1 MQAIQDNAPIDAFLS
16 YREGDTRV
24 SEINEQLKQYGLRTH
39 HFHDKVKP
47 GDPIDEG
54 PALSDARCM
63 VVFLGDRGWGETQLQ
78 QVATFQTT
86 GRRILPVRIGVVS
99 EAAGRELG
107 GLFSRLL
114 YVDLTK
120 HDDTKLA
127 QLVQA
132 IREANESPNE
142 MEPLSRSG
150 RDSSLTSNVRS
161 DEPLTSAR
169 IAHVLHIL
177 KDGSDRERLDAL
189 RQLNS
194 LHANDRSAVAY
205 ILRRHLR
212 GDFAVG
218 TEENFAAAVRSPKR
232 LASIRGWMLS
242 ALIQLDAEGNA
253 DLILQHLQESV
264 EPDRDVRFWTLA
276 GLYGREVSFANDAI
290 DLAQGDKE
298 PEILLLAELMLRSSE
313 PELIE
318 ELTMRLQSSD
328 FGDLWQVLRPL
339 RIVPVPPLAPVLTE
353 MLFSSASNTALA
365 YDVLY
370 AFTPPPMAKAA
381 APLLLDRW
389 TSARVTREIVTTT
402 AGSAYQAGEH
412 FVHLLSL
419 LPPAETIGALK
430 QCLSDP
436 QLRYSAEQ
444 LLNQL
449 RRLNEETPSRAR
461 HRPGF
466 HSDKADEV
474 TDRLGITAEART
486 LAAIMT
492 AHDVSPPLAIGL
504 FGDWGSGKS
513 FFMGEMRRQAKAFS
527 LQAKRQGSNSP
538 FCKEVEHIEFNAWH
552 YADSNLWASLVSCML
567 EKLHNRVQGLK
578 SPAEQRE
585 EIDRQMLQAVHDQ
598 QSAMLKA
605 DQAGEELRIKS
616 EQLATAEAERQ
627 QRPVK
632 VTELG
637 AEDWKRLIDKDDT
650 AKKAIKEIATRV
662 GIKNLTDAAESWQ
675 SALSELRSQADVTVS
690 LARSVT
696 TESRRP
702 LWLALLAAVIVIPLV
717 SVAVNRWVTADQT
730 WLVKLGAIS
739 AQITAVLAGSA
750 TWLRKA
756 MASFSERRKDLES
769 ARDWVNQ
776 LLQAKRQ
783 EVPTSETQLQGD
795 VDKAKAAK
803 VAADEQVAAA
813 QVEITRLET
822 EREKISLARFLS
834 DRHKSDDYRKQLGIF
849 TTIRR
854 DFEILVDRLKPK
866 EGEAAQLD
874 RIVLYID
881 DLDRCPADKVV
892 EVLQAV
898 HLLLAY
904 PLFVVVVGVDSR
916 WLLHSLSSH
925 FKQFDDHVAKLAQ
938 EQEQEGDD
946 GAEHWTATPQHYL
959 EKIFQIPYALR
970 PMTDGGFGQMMDA
983 LLKPAGDGDVLAPA
997 APEATPEEPKAP
1009 TAGPTIPRDVTV
1021 PEDQASWLA
1030 QQPNVTSASLV
1041 SKAVTEDENAFT
1053 PAPQQAGTSDES
1065 PDTILDEAALT
1076 IQAWETEYAKRLH
1089 AFIPSPRAAKRFS
1102 NVYRIMKAT
1111 VPANELAR
1119 FEGSPNFPGE
1129 FRMAMIL
1136 LAQQISSPHR
1146 AAQWFEFLAQQPSDG
1161 RLHDALLHPPEGRHH
1176 VANGIKEALGGL
1188 ITDDARDLPIERVQ
1202 HWLTI
1207 VGRFSFDLTRRRT

>member
-16 YREGDTRV
+16 YREGETRV
-24 SEINEQLKQYGLRTH
+24 SEINEQLKQNGLRTH
-39 HFHDKVKP
+39 YFHDTVKP
-47 GDPIDEG
+47 GDPVDEG
-54 PALSDARCM
+54 PALSEARCM
-63 VVFLGDRGWGETQLQ
+63 VVFLGDRGWGKTQLQ
-78 QVATFQTT
+78 QVATYQST
-86 GRRILPVRIGVVS
+86 GRRILPVRIGVIS
-99 EAAGRELG
+99 EPAERELG

-127 QLVQA
+127 RLVQA

-142 MEPLSRSG
+142 VDPLSWTG
-150 RDSSLTSNVRS
+150 REPSLASNASS
-161 DEPLTSAR
+161 DEPPTSAR

-189 RQLNS
+189 RQLSS
-194 LHANDRSAVAY
+194 LHANDRGALAY

-218 TEENFAAAVRSPKR
+218 TEDNFAAAVRSPKR
-232 LASIRGWMLS
+232 LASIRSWMLS
-242 ALIQLDAEGNA
+242 ALIQLDAEGNG

-264 EPDRDVRFWTLA
+264 EPDRNVRFWTLA
-276 GLYGREVSFANDAI
+276 GLYGREVSFADDAI

-298 PEILLLAELMLRSSE
+298 PEILLLAELIRRSSE
-313 PELIE
+313 PELVE
-318 ELTMRLQSSD
+318 ELTKRLQSRD
-328 FGDLWQVLRPL
+328 FETVWQVLRAL

-353 MLFSSASNTALA
+353 MLFSSASDTALA

-370 AFTPPPMAKAA
+370 ALTPQPMAKAA
-381 APLLLDRW
+381 APILLERW
-389 TSARVTREIVTTT
+389 TSSRVTREIVTTT

-419 LPPAETIGALK
+419 LPPAETIGAIK

-436 QLRYSAEQ
+436 RLRYSAEQ

-449 RRLNEETPSRAR
+449 HRLNDETASRAR

-466 HSDKADEV
+466 HSDKPGDN

-486 LAAIMT
+486 FAAIMT

-513 FFMGEMRRQAKAFS
+513 FFMGEMRRQAEGFS
-527 LQAKRQGSNSP
+527 EQAKHDDSSP
-538 FCKEVEHIEFNAWH
+538 FCAQVEHIEFNAWH

-567 EKLHNRVQGLK
+567 EKLHGRVNGLQT
-578 SPAEQRE
+578 PAEERA
-585 EIDRQMLQAVHDQ
+585 EIERQMLRAMQDQ
-598 QSAMLKA
+598 QSAVFKA
-605 DQAGEELRIKS
+605 EQAAEELRSKS

-637 AEDWKRLIDKDDT
+637 AEDWKRLIGKD
-650 AKKAIKEIATRV
+650 AKAKEAIAKLAKQL
-662 GIKNLTDAAESWQ
+662 GIDDLTDAAESWRA
-675 SALSELRSQADVTVS
+675 ALSELRSQAEVSVS
-690 LARSVT
+690 LARSVAT
-696 TESRRP
+696 QSRQP
-702 LWLALLAAVIVIPLV
+702 LWIALLVAVILIPLV
-717 SVAVNRWVTADQT
+717 AVAANHWLATDQAQV
-730 WLVKLGAIS
+730 WFVKLGAIS
-739 AQITAVLAGSA
+739 AQITAVVAGLA

-756 MASFSERRKDLES
+756 LASFSDRRKHLES

-776 LLQAKRQ
+776 LLQAKRD
-783 EVPTSETQLQGD
+783 EVPAAETQLKEQ
-795 VDKAKAAK
+795 VEQAKTAK
-803 VAADEQVAAA
+803 EAADLQVAAA
-813 QVEITRLET
+813 QVEITRLEV

-854 DFEILVDRLKPK
+854 DFEILVDRLKPAP
-866 EGEAAQLD
+866 GQRSQLD

-925 FKQFDDHVAKLAQ
+925 FKQFDEHVARLSR
-938 EQEQEGDD
+938 EQEDD
-946 GAEHWTATPQHYL
+946 ESDHWTATPQHYL

-970 PMTDGGFGQMMDA
+970 PMTDGGFGQMMDE
-983 LLKPAGDGDVLAPA
+983 LLKPAGDGDVLPPA
-997 APEATPEEPKAP
+997 VSEMPPVQALDPVAD
-1009 TAGPTIPRDVTV
+1009 PRIIGYVTV
-1021 PEDQASWLA
+1021 PEDQADRLA
-1030 QQPNVTSASLV
+1030 QHSNVGSPSSVPKVITKDQEVL
-1041 SKAVTEDENAFT
+1041 T
-1053 PAPQQAGTSDES
+1053 PVPEQTGTRDES
-1065 PDTILDEAALT
+1065 QATVLDEAALT

-1119 FEGSPNFPGE
+1119 FEGSANFPGE
-1129 FRMAMIL
+1129 FRVAMIL

-1146 AAQWFEFLAQQPSDG
+1146 AAQWFEFLAQQPSEG
-1161 RLHDALLHPPEGRHH
+1161 RLHDALLHPPKGRHN
-1176 VANGIKEALGGL
+1176 VANGIKEALEGL

>member
-16 YREGDTRV
+16 YREGETRV
-24 SEINEQLKQYGLRTH
+24 SEINEQLKQNGLRTH
-39 HFHDKVKP
+39 YFHDTVKP
-47 GDPIDEG
+47 GDPVDEG
-54 PALSDARCM
+54 PALSEAHCM
-63 VVFLGDRGWGETQLQ
+63 VVFLGDRGWGRTQLQ
-78 QVATFQTT
+78 QVATFQST
-86 GRRILPVRIGVVS
+86 GRRILPVRIGAVS
-99 EAAGRELG
+99 EAAGLELG

-132 IREANESPNE
+132 IREANGSTNE
-142 MEPLSRSG
+142 LDPLSRVG
-150 RDSSLTSNVRS
+150 REPSLAPNASP
-161 DEPLTSAR
+161 DEPPTSAR

-189 RQLNS
+189 RQLGG
-194 LHANDRSAVAY
+194 LHANDRGALAF

-218 TEENFAAAVRSPKR
+218 TEDNFAAAVRSPKR
-232 LASIRGWMLS
+232 LASIRSWMLS

-253 DLILQHLQESV
+253 DLILQHLQESY
-264 EPDRDVRFWTLA
+264 EPDRNVRFWTLA
-276 GLYGREVSFANDAI
+276 GLYGRQVSFADDAI

-298 PEILLLAELMLRSSE
+298 PEILLLAELMCRSSE
-313 PELIE
+313 PELVE
-318 ELTMRLQSSD
+318 ELTKRLQASD
-328 FGDLWQVLRPL
+328 FETVWQVLRAL

-353 MLFSSASNTALA
+353 MLFSSASDTALA

-381 APLLLDRW
+381 APLLLERW

-419 LPPAETIGALK
+419 LPPSETIGALK

-436 QLRYSAEQ
+436 RLRHSAEQ

-449 RRLNEETPSRAR
+449 HRLNNETASRAR

-466 HSDKADEV
+466 HSDKPGDT

-486 LAAIMT
+486 FAAIMT

-513 FFMGEMRRQAKAFS
+513 FFMGEMRRQAEAFS
-527 LQAKRQGSNSP
+527 DQAKLDDSSP
-538 FCKEVEHIEFNAWH
+538 FCAQVEHIEFNAWH

-567 EKLHNRVQGLK
+567 EKLHGRVNGLK
-578 SPAEQRE
+578 TPAEERA
-585 EIDRQMLQAVHDQ
+585 EIERQMLQAVQDQ
-598 QSAMLKA
+598 QSAVLKA
-605 DQAGEELRIKS
+605 EQAAEELRRKS

-637 AEDWKRLIDKDDT
+637 AEDWKRLIEKDAN
-650 AKKAIKEIATRV
+650 AKKAIATIAQRLGMGDLMAAT
-662 GIKNLTDAAESWQ
+662 TDWQ
-675 SALSELRSQADVTVS
+675 AALSELRSQTEVSVS
-690 LARSVT
+690 LARAVS

-702 LWLALLAAVIVIPLV
+702 LWVALLVAVIVIPPVAL
-717 SVAVNRWVTADQT
+717 AVNHWLATDQT
-730 WLVKLGAIS
+730 QAWMVKLGAIF
-739 AQITAVLAGSA
+739 AQITAVLVGSA
-750 TWLRKA
+750 TWIRKA
-756 MASFSERRKDLES
+756 MASFSDRRKDLES

-776 LLQAKRQ
+776 LLQAKRD
-783 EVPTSETQLQGD
+783 EVPASETQLKAE
-795 VDKAKAAK
+795 VDKATAAK
-803 VAADEQVAAA
+803 VAADQQVAAA
-813 QVEITRLET
+813 QVEITRLEV

-854 DFEILVDRLKPK
+854 DFEILVDRLKPAP
-866 EGEAAQLD
+866 GRRAQLD

-925 FKQFDDHVAKLAQ
+925 FKQFDEHVARLSR
-938 EQEQEGDD
+938 ENEDD
-946 GAEHWTATPQHYL
+946 ESEHWTATPQHYL

-970 PMTDGGFGQMMDA
+970 PMTDGGFSQMMDA
-983 LLKPAGDGDVLAPA
+983 LLKPAGDGYVLP
-997 APEATPEEPKAP
+997 PIVSEVTPEEPTAP
-1009 TAGPTIPRDVTV
+1009 TTGSGITRYVAV
-1021 PEDQASWLA
+1021 PEDQASRLA
-1030 QQPNVTSASLV
+1030 QQPNVALASSV
-1041 SKAVTEDENAFT
+1041 PKAGADDKGASG
-1053 PAPQQAGTSDES
+1053 PAPQQAGSSDES
-1065 PDTILDEAALT
+1065 QDTVLDEAALT

-1119 FEGSPNFPGE
+1119 FEGSANFPGE
-1129 FRMAMIL
+1129 FRVAMIL

-1146 AAQWFEFLAQQPSDG
+1146 AAQWFEFLAEQPPAG
-1161 RLHDALLHPPEGRHH
+1161 RLDDALLHPPEGRHH
-1176 VANGIKEALGGL
+1176 VVNGIKEALEGL

-1202 HWLTI
+1202 HWLAI
-1207 VGRFSFDLTRRRT
+1207 VGRFSFDLTRRRI

>member
-16 YREGDTRV
+16 YREGETRV

-39 HFHDKVKP
+39 YFHDKVKP

-54 PALSDARCM
+54 PALSEARCM
-63 VVFLGDRGWGETQLQ
+63 VVFLGDSGWGKTQLQ
-78 QVATFQTT
+78 QVATFQST
-86 GRRILPVRIGVVS
+86 GRRILPVRIGVIS

-114 YVDLTK
+114 YLDLTK

-132 IREANESPNE
+132 IRKANESPNE
-142 MEPLSRSG
+142 MEPRSRTG
-150 RDSSLTSNVRS
+150 PESSLTSNVS
-161 DEPLTSAR
+161 SEEPPTSAR

-189 RQLNS
+189 RQINS
-194 LHANDRSAVAY
+194 LHANDRGALAH

-218 TEENFAAAVRSPKR
+218 TEDNFAAAVRAPKR
-232 LASIRGWMLS
+232 LASIRSWMLS
-242 ALIQLDAEGNA
+242 ALVQLDAEGNA

-264 EPDRDVRFWTLA
+264 EPDRNVRFWTLA

-298 PEILLLAELMLRSSE
+298 PEILLLAKLMRRSSE
-313 PELIE
+313 SELVD

-328 FGDLWQVLRPL
+328 FETVWQVLRAL
-339 RIVPVPPLAPVLTE
+339 RIVPVPPLAPLLTE
-353 MLFSSASNTALA
+353 MLFSSASDTALA

-436 QLRYSAEQ
+436 RLRYSAEQ

-449 RRLNEETPSRAR
+449 HRLNEETASRAR

-466 HSDKADEV
+466 HSDKADDV

-527 LQAKRQGSNSP
+527 LQAKRPGSNSP

-585 EIDRQMLQAVHDQ
+585 EIDRQMLQAVHGQ

-650 AKKAIKEIATRV
+650 AKQAIKEIATRL

-675 SALSELRSQADVTVS
+675 SALSELRSQADVSVS
-690 LARSVT
+690 LARSVI

-739 AQITAVLAGSA
+739 AQITAVLVGST

-769 ARDWVNQ
+769 ARAWVNQ

-783 EVPTSETQLQGD
+783 EVPASETQLQAD
-795 VDKAKAAK
+795 VNKAKAAK
-803 VAADEQVAAA
+803 IAADEQVAAA
-813 QVEITRLET
+813 QAEIARLET

-866 EGEAAQLD
+866 KGEAAQLD

-938 EQEQEGDD
+938 VQEEDD
-946 GAEHWTATPQHYL
+946 SAEHWTATPQHYL

-983 LLKPAGDGDVLAPA
+983 LLKPAGDADVLAPA
-997 APEATPEEPKAP
+997 EPKATPEEPKAP
-1009 TAGPTIPRDVTV
+1009 KAGPTIPRDVTV
-1021 PEDQASWLA
+1021 PEDQASRLA
-1030 QQPNVTSASLV
+1030 QQPNVTSASV
-1041 SKAVTEDENAFT
+1041 EVKTVTEGKNAFT
-1053 PAPQQAGTSDES
+1053 PATQQAGTSDES
-1065 PDTILDEAALT
+1065 QDTVLDEAALT

-1102 NVYRIMKAT
+1102 NVYRILKAT

-1119 FEGSPNFPGE
+1119 FEGSANFPGE

-1146 AAQWFEFLAQQPSDG
+1146 AAQWFDFLAQQPSDE
-1161 RLHDALLHPPEGRHH
+1161 RLHDALLHPPEDQRH
-1176 VANGIKEALGGL
+1176 VANGIKEALEGL
-1188 ITDDARDLPIERVQ
+1188 LTDDARDLPIERVR

>member
-16 YREGDTRV
+16 YREGETRV

-39 HFHDKVKP
+39 YFYDTVKP
-47 GDPIDEG
+47 GDSVDEG
-54 PALSDARCM
+54 PALSEARCM
-63 VVFLGDRGWGETQLQ
+63 VVFLGDRGWGKTQLQ
-78 QVATFQTT
+78 QVATFQST

-120 HDDTKLA
+120 HDDMKLA

-132 IREANESPNE
+132 IRNANESTNE
-142 MEPLSRSG
+142 MEPLSRTG
-150 RDSSLTSNVRS
+150 RESSLTSNAS
-161 DEPLTSAR
+161 ADEPSTSAR

-194 LHANDRSAVAY
+194 LHANDCGALAY
-205 ILRRHLR
+205 MLRRHLR
-212 GDFAVG
+212 SDFAVG
-218 TEENFAAAVRSPKR
+218 TEDNFAAAVRSPMR
-232 LASIRGWMLS
+232 LASIRSWMLS
-242 ALIQLDAEGNA
+242 ALIQLDAESNA
-253 DLILQHLQESV
+253 DLILQHLQESL
-264 EPDRDVRFWTLA
+264 EPDRNVRFWTLA
-276 GLYGREVSFANDAI
+276 GLYGREVSFTNDAI
-290 DLAQGDKE
+290 DLAQGNKE
-298 PEILLLAELMLRSSE
+298 PEILLLAELMRRSSE
-313 PELIE
+313 SELVE
-318 ELTMRLQSSD
+318 ELTKRLQSND
-328 FGDLWQVLRPL
+328 FETVWHVLRAL
-339 RIVPVPPLAPVLTE
+339 RIVPVPPLAPVLTA
-353 MLFSSASNTALA
+353 MLFSSASDTVLS

-436 QLRYSAEQ
+436 RLRYSAEQ

-449 RRLNEETPSRAR
+449 RRLNEETASRTR

-466 HSDKADEV
+466 HSDKADDV
-474 TDRLGITAEART
+474 TDRLGIMAEART

-513 FFMGEMRRQAKAFS
+513 FFMGEMRRQAQAFS
-527 LQAKRQGSNSP
+527 MQAKRAGSGSP

-585 EIDRQMLQAVHDQ
+585 EIDRQMLQAVHYQ

-632 VTELG
+632 ITELG
-637 AEDWKRLIDKDDT
+637 AEDWKRLVEKDET
-650 AKKAIKEIATRV
+650 AKNAIKEIATRL
-662 GIKNLTDAAESWQ
+662 GIKNLTEAAESWQ
-675 SALSELRSQADVTVS
+675 SALSELRSQADVSVS

-696 TESRRP
+696 TESSRP
-702 LWLALLAAVIVIPLV
+702 LWLALLVAVIVIPPV
-717 SVAVNRWVTADQT
+717 SVAVNQWVTADQA
-730 WLVKLGAIS
+730 WLVKFGAIS

-756 MASFSERRKDLES
+756 MASFSDRRKDLES

-776 LLQAKRQ
+776 LLQAKRK
-783 EVPTSETQLQGD
+783 EIPESESQLQKD
-795 VDKAKAAK
+795 VNHAKEAK
-803 VAADEQVAAA
+803 EAADEQVASA
-813 QVEITRLET
+813 QVEITRLEN

-849 TTIRR
+849 TTIRH

-866 EGEAAQLD
+866 AGEPAQLD

-938 EQEQEGDD
+938 EQEEDG

-970 PMTDGGFGQMMDA
+970 PMTDGGFGQMMDE
-983 LLKPAGDGDVLAPA
+983 LLKPADDGDNQLPI
-997 APEATPEEPKAP
+997 TPEVLPVLDADP
-1009 TAGPTIPRDVTV
+1009 PNAANTARFASL
-1021 PEDQASWLA
+1021 PEDQDSPLDKPNDSLAS
-1030 QQPNVTSASLV
+1030 SLPKV
-1041 SKAVTEDENAFT
+1041 IAEDEEA
-1053 PAPQQAGTSDES
+1053 PASHQNDTSDES
-1065 PDTILDEAALT
+1065 QDTVLDEAALT

-1111 VPANELAR
+1111 VPAHELAR
-1119 FEGSPNFPGE
+1119 FEGSANFPGE
-1129 FRMAMIL
+1129 FRVAMIL

-1146 AAQWFEFLAQQPSDG
+1146 VAQWFELLVEQPPEG
-1161 RLHDALLHPPEGRHH
+1161 RLDDALLHPQEGRHH
-1176 VANGIKEALGGL
+1176 VAMAIKEALEGL
-1188 ITDDARDLPIERVQ
+1188 ITDDVRELPIERVQ
-1202 HWLTI
+1202 HWLAI
-1207 VGRFSFDLTRRRT
+1207 VARFSFDLTRRRA